1 LSDEHLKY
9 LSAIGHFDI
18 REIMEQYGDDVW
30 NYAYFLTRKHDLA
43 DDISQDVF
51 FKAFKYIDSFRGQ
64 SSLKTWLLKITRNT
78 ALSHLKLAFIRRTVG
93 FDHRRMKQVQ
103 PSAETE
109 YLQKRYSDDLWEK
122 VMQLPIKYRE
132 TLLLNAH
139 YQLSLEEIS
148 QALNISIG
156 TVKSRLHRARSRLAE
171 LIGRETKDVT
181 I

>member
-1 LSDEHLKY
+1 
-9 LSAIGHFDI
+9 
-18 REIMEQYGDDVW
+18 MEQYGEDVW
-30 NYAYFLTRKHDLA
+30 NYAYFLTRKHDIA

-51 FKAFKYIDSFRGQ
+51 FKA
-64 SSLKTWLLKITRNT
+64 
-78 ALSHLKLAFIRRTVG
+78 
-93 FDHRRMKQVQ
+93 
-103 PSAETE
+103 
-109 YLQKRYSDDLWEK
+109 YLQKRYSDDLWEI

-171 LIGRETKDVT
+171 LIGRESKDVT